1 MKNKRNHRGAVKVRR
16 AFSDSRKL
24 KAGSY
29 SRGVTILLVIAFM
42 GVFALIMSSITGYV
56 FQQSRY
62 GRALYGREQ
71 ALHIAEAGLEYYRWF
86 LAHNPSIM
94 TAGVGVVSPYTYTV
108 TDPEGSTQGSSVVT
122 ATANLQCGV
131 PQWIDLTSKGTADA
145 NPLFPRTLSAR
156 YMRPS
161 VAGYSTVLNANTAFS
176 STGTSTGP
184 IHGNGGIHMDGY
196 NDSDVT
202 SPLSS
207 WNCTTSYGCNPASTT
222 ASGVLGSGAGYAL
235 WRWGA
240 TVPNISFP
248 NMVPNYGTLKSYAQS
263 NGGIYLPYTLS
274 GNTVGGSDLRGYHLI
289 FQSNGTVNVYRV
301 FTTVAAD
308 SKHPDDTST
317 WVTDNHIIAS
327 GGEVFVNNYAIPSG
341 CGLIY
346 SEAKTWIEGTI
357 AGKVT
362 IVAAD
367 EVSAPDGGAYAPDI
381 ILANN
386 ITYTTTDGSVG
397 LTAVAERSVVIP
409 LNSPDVLTIRGIFV
423 AQTGYFGRNRYTNSG
438 DHKVPTSPV
447 DYSSYVTRS
456 TLNRFGT
463 VVSTLRPA
471 TKWTSGGSLVSGYNA
486 GGTWYDRVLAFS
498 PPPFTPTVST
508 DYKFTLWR
516 EE

>member
-1 MKNKRNHRGAVKVRR
+1 M
-16 AFSDSRKL
+16 
-24 KAGSY
+24 
-29 SRGVTILLVIAFM
+29 TILLVIAFM
-42 GVFALIMSSITGYV
+42 GVFALIVSSITGYV

-71 ALHIAEAGLEYYRWF
+71 AIHIAEAGLEYYRWF

-94 TAGVGVVSPYTYTV
+94 TAGAGLVSPYTYAV
-108 TDPEGSTQGSSVVT
+108 TDPEGGTQGDSVVT
-122 ATANLQCGV
+122 ATAELQCGV
-131 PQWIDLTSKGTADA
+131 PQWIDLSSTGTADA

-161 VAGYSTVLNANTAFS
+161 VAEYSSIINANVRFS
-176 STGTSTGP
+176 PTGTSTGP
-184 IHGNGGIHMDGY
+184 VHGNGGIRMDGY

-207 WNCTTSYGCNPASTT
+207 WNCPSAYGCSPASTT
-222 ASGVLGSGAGYAL
+222 ASGVLGSGSGFAL
-235 WRWGA
+235 WRWGT
-240 TVPNISFP
+240 TVPNISFA
-248 NMVPNYGTLKSYAQS
+248 NMVLNYTTLKGYAQA
-263 NGGIYLPYTLS
+263 NGVYLPYTL
-274 GNTVGGSDLRGYHLI
+274 GGTTVGGSDLRGYHLV

-301 FTTVAAD
+301 FSTVTAD
-308 SKHPDDTST
+308 SQHSDHLISPPF
-317 WVTDNHIIAS
+317 WYQDNHIIAP
-327 GGEVFVNNYAIPSG
+327 GGEVFVNNYVIPSG
-341 CGLIY
+341 CSLIY

-362 IVAAD
+362 VVAAD
-367 EVSAPDGGAYAPDI
+367 AGGFTPDI
-381 ILANN
+381 ILSGN
-386 ITYTTTDGSVG
+386 ITYLSATGVSG
-397 LTAVAERSVVIP
+397 LTAVAERSVLIP
-409 LNSPDVLTIRGIFV
+409 LNSPDVMNIRGIFV
-423 AQTGYFGRNRYTNSG
+423 ALTGYFGRNYYTTSG

-447 DYSSYVTRS
+447 DYSPYVKQS
-456 TLNRFGT
+456 TLNKFGT

-471 TKWTSGGSLVSGYNA
+471 TRWTTAGVFTSGYDV

>member
-1 MKNKRNHRGAVKVRR
+1 MKNKKNHEHTIKHGSALP
-16 AFSDSRKL
+16 DSRKL
-24 KAGSY
+24 KAESY

-71 ALHIAEAGLEYYRWF
+71 AIHIAEAGLEYYRWF

-94 TAGVGVVSPYTYTV
+94 TAGVGLVSPYTYTV
-108 TDPEGSTQGSSVVT
+108 EDPEGSTQGSSVVT

-131 PQWIDLTSKGTADA
+131 PQWIDVSSKGTADA

-161 VAGYSTVLNANTAFS
+161 VAGYSTILNANTAFS
-176 STGTSTGP
+176 ATGTSTGP
-184 IHGNGGIHMDGY
+184 VHGNGGIHMDGY

-222 ASGVLGSGAGYAL
+222 ASGVLGSGAGFAL

-248 NMVPNYGTLKSYAQS
+248 NMVLDYDALKGYAQTS
-263 NGGIYLPYTLS
+263 GIYLPYTWS
-274 GNTVGGSDLRGYHLI
+274 GTTVGGSDQRGYHLV

-301 FTTVAAD
+301 FSTVGVW
-308 SKHPDDTST
+308 SQR
-317 WVTDNHIIAS
+317 VDNIGVWDIDYHIIAA
-327 GGEVFVNNYAIPSG
+327 GGEVFVDNYAVPSG
-341 CGLIY
+341 CSLIY

-362 IVAAD
+362 VVAAD
-367 EVSAPDGGAYAPDI
+367 AGSFTPDI
-381 ILANN
+381 ILSGDIAYVSA
-386 ITYTTTDGSVG
+386 TGTSG
-397 LTAVAERSVVIP
+397 LTAVAERSVVVP
-409 LNSPDVLTIRGIFV
+409 LNSPDVLNIRGIFV
-423 AQTGYFGRNRYTNSG
+423 ALTGYFGRNRYTNSG
-438 DHKVPTSPV
+438 TRAVPSA
-447 DYSSYVTRS
+447 YSTYVTQS

-463 VVSTLRPA
+463 TVSTLRPV
-471 TKWTSGGSLVSGYNA
+471 TKWTSGGALISGYNA
-486 GGTWYDRVLAFS
+486 GSTSYDRILAFS

-516 EE
+516 EQ